1 MSYPVPANETERNAA
16 VRSYHI
22 MDSAPDVA
30 FDELTDLAARICA
43 VPVAFISFI
52 EDATQSFKS
61 KYGLPE
67 DLQSCPRE
75 ISFCQVTL
83 CGADMVLAPDLATD
97 ERFRNF
103 HFVVNEPHF
112 RFYGAMPLIT
122 PEGYAIGTI
131 CVMDFQPRELSF
143 EQQETLRRL
152 AHQVIGLL
160 EHRRRMLELGEAMKR
175 LDEAHSQLAQEKVR
189 SEELLNRILPEAVA
203 AEIKEKGRV
212 QPRFFPTATVLMADI
227 KGFTAFTRQAEP
239 ASLIE
244 LLDRYFARFDD
255 VMERWGLEKVK
266 TVGDAYL
273 AVAGVPEPDRQHA
286 LHACLAALEM
296 QGVVAALAAE
306 RAKLHLPAF
315 ELRVGL
321 HTGPLIA
328 GVVGRRRFTYDVW
341 GDAVNI
347 AAVMEAEGVPGR
359 INVSE
364 AVRQHAAAWF
374 EFSPRAPV
382 PAKYGGELAM
392 HFLDRLRPEFAA
404 DAGGSVPNARM
415 LGLAGRAEGGTAG
428 GAGADWHRNLP
439 GT

>member
-1 MSYPVPANETERNAA
+1 MSYPVPANEAERNAA
-16 VRSYHI
+16 VRSYRI
-22 MDSAPDVA
+22 MDTPPELA
-30 FDELTDLAARICA
+30 FDEITDLAARICG
-43 VPVAFISFI
+43 VPVAFISFV

-67 DLQSCPRE
+67 DLHTCPRE

-83 CGADMVLAPDLATD
+83 CGADMVLAPDLASD
-97 ERFRNF
+97 PRFRDF

-112 RFYGAMPLIT
+112 RFYGSMPLIT

-160 EHRRRMLELGEAMKR
+160 EHRRRMLELDEAMKR
-175 LDEAHSQLAQEKVR
+175 LDEAHTQLAEEKAR
-189 SEELLNRILPEAVA
+189 SEELLNRILPEPVA
-203 AEIKEKGRV
+203 AEIKERGRV
-212 QPRFFPTATVLMADI
+212 QPRFFPAATVLLADI

-273 AVAGVPEPDRQHA
+273 AVAGVPEPNRQHA

-296 QGVVAALAAE
+296 QAVVAALGAE
-306 RAKLHLPAF
+306 RAKLHLSAF

-347 AAVMEAEGVPGR
+347 AKVMEAQSEPGR
-359 INVSE
+359 ITVSE
-364 AVRQHAAAWF
+364 AVRQHTAAWF
-374 EFSPRAPV
+374 EFSPRPPV
-382 PAKYGGELAM
+382 PAKYGGELAL
-392 HFLDRLRPEFAA
+392 HVLERLKPEFAE
-404 DAGGSVPNARM
+404 DAAGQVPNARM
-415 LGLAGRAEGGTAG
+415 LGLAGRGGS
-428 GAGADWHRNLP
+428 GAASAWHRNLP
-439 GT
+439 GG